1 MNKYIITNF
10 AFNAQGYL
18 NGNLILPKCTKV
30 KYPIFVRIC
39 LITEEFGNFSTEED
53 LDKERIKQMHP
64 NLLHINMGKK
74 KKDHQD
80 STVIIHLI
88 L

>member
-1 MNKYIITNF
+1 MNVSS
-10 AFNAQGYL
+10 QGL
-18 NGNLILPKCTKV
+18 VISERL
-30 KYPIFVRIC
+30 
-39 LITEEFGNFSTEED
+39 NFSTEED

-80 STVIIHLI
+80 SKVIIHLI
-88 L
+88 